1 MESRDVTAPCS
12 KRAVADGTRSAS
24 GLRAPDLLLHKRL
37 GIPIEHSDG

>member
-12 KRAVADGTRSAS
+12 ERAVADGTRSAG
-24 GLRAPDLLLHKRL
+24 GLRAPGSLLHKLL